1 MGWHYCSPALH
12 DRAIVLH
19 PLIQR
24 TSLLLMLHL
33 LVASD
38 RLSLL
43 LFYTTVCPTHYYHV
57 NSRLNRALA
66 SLLRCSCH
74 SLSRLSCVVSAFHRP
89 PCSLYLCSTTGNRPS
104 TGSTNSS
111 TTDSMQS
118 QQSNPAMQPGQ
129 RQDAVQTLEAALH
142 GEPLFA
148 NRSLPTQHDGNQ
160 SAASAQPHSHQRQL
174 KHHRPASSSSSKP
187 HALQS
192 FDTIASTLKGKQ
204 LAIFLDYDGTL
215 TPIVSDPSQA
225 RITAETTATIETL
238 SQRHPTAIVTGRK
251 IDTIRG
257 FLNLPALY
265 YAGSHG
271 FDIRKPGGD
280 KLKQVADDYLAELG
294 EVRDDVKRRVEGV
307 KGAMVEDNV
316 YSVSVHYRNADDD
329 GKQRIEQAVTQ
340 AFVGHE
346 ERLQLLPGKMVHE
359 LRPAIEWHKGEAVE
373 YLLSVMY
380 EKGERG
386 GKAAVAMGDDTTD
399 EDAFRL
405 LESDENSVTV
415 LVLPEGGG
423 ERQTNAKYVCQQPE
437 VADFLKRLAAL

>member
-1 MGWHYCSPALH
+1 VYLLLLTALFVVYFIWSRTSSPAS
-12 DRAIVLH
+12 
-19 PLIQR
+19 
-24 TSLLLMLHL
+24 TSSSIDSSAM
-33 LVASD
+33 AE
-38 RLSLL
+38 
-43 LFYTTVCPTHYYHV
+43 
-57 NSRLNRALA
+57 NSP
-66 SLLRCSCH
+66 
-74 SLSRLSCVVSAFHRP
+74 F
-89 PCSLYLCSTTGNRPS
+89 
-104 TGSTNSS
+104 
-111 TTDSMQS
+111 MQS
-118 QQSNPAMQPGQ
+118 KHHHG
-129 RQDAVQTLEAALH
+129 AVQTLEAALH
-142 GEPLFA
+142 GEPIFA
-148 NRSLPTQHDGNQ
+148 NRDARLPHASQPSASGQPQSHD
-160 SAASAQPHSHQRQL
+160 RQL
-174 KHHRPASSSSSKP
+174 KQHKPATSSSSKP
-187 HALQS
+187 HALES
-192 FDTIASTLKGKQ
+192 FDAIASTLKGKQ

-215 TPIVSDPSQA
+215 TPIVSDPSKA
-225 RITAETTATIETL
+225 RITPDTTATIDSL

-251 IDTIRG
+251 IDTIRD

-307 KGAMVEDNV
+307 KGSLVEDNV
-316 YSVSVHYRNADDD
+316 YSVSVHYRNADED
-329 GKQRIEQAVTQ
+329 GKQAIERAVKE

-346 ERLQLLPGKMVHE
+346 SRLQLLPGKMVHE

-380 EKGERG
+380 EQGERG

-437 VADFLKRLAAL
+437 VAEFLKRLAAL